1 MMQHQSYA
9 AVKKAKINLAPAK
22 KAKTND
28 VL

>member
-1 MMQHQSYA
+1 MMHDKSLA